1 MKMETLFLGST
12 GPNVKLI
19 QSLLNRIG
27 YNAGQVDG
35 IFGPRT
41 QAAVIAFQ
49 RDNGLLPDGIVGMA
63 TWNAFERLL
72 RGYDIYTIRPGDTL
86 YNIAQRYYTTVNA
99 ILTANPGI
107 DPLSLRV
114 AQRIIVPYGIDVV
127 FTDIDYTYEI
137 LERQIQGLRA
147 RYPFLETGVI
157 GRSVM
162 GKNLYYIRLGY
173 GANEVSYNASHHANE
188 WIGTTLVMKFIENF
202 CKAYSVRGSIRG
214 YNIAEIFNYSSIYI
228 IPMVNPDGVNLVT
241 YWPNYP
247 DPAYNQAARLNT
259 SGLPLPRVWKA
270 NIRGVDLNLNYPALW
285 EREKQLELEMGIT
298 SPAPRD
304 YGGEA
309 PLSEPETIA
318 MYNFTRSRN
327 FRLVI
332 AYHTQGEVIYWQ
344 FNNLAPPEALPIANL
359 FSRASGYTVAD
370 VPPEAAYAG
379 YKDWFIQDFRRP
391 GYTIELGRGINPL
404 PISQFN
410 TIYAQNEEIMLLA
423 ALV

>member
-1 MKMETLFLGST
+1 METLFLGST

-41 QAAVIAFQ
+41 QAAVMAFQ
-49 RDNGLLPDGIVGMA
+49 SNNGLVPDGIVGVA
-63 TWNAFERLL
+63 TWNIFLRLL
-72 RGYDIYTIRPGDTL
+72 RGYDIYTIRSGDTL
-86 YNIAQRYYTTVNA
+86 YSIAQRYYTTVNA
-99 ILTANPGI
+99 ILTANPGL

-114 AQRIIVPYGIDVV
+114 AQRIIVPYGIDIV

-137 LERQIQGLRA
+137 LEIQIQGLKA
-147 RYPFLETGVI
+147 RYPFLETGII

-188 WIGTTLVMKFIENF
+188 WIGTPLVMKFVEEF
-202 CKAYSVRGSIRG
+202 SKAYSVGGRIRG
-214 YNIAEIFNYSSIYI
+214 YNITDIFNYSSIYI

-259 SGLPLPRVWKA
+259 SGLPLPAVWKA

-285 EREKQLELEMGIT
+285 EREKQLELEQGIT

-344 FNNLAPPEALPIANL
+344 FADLAPPEALPIANL

-379 YKDWFIQDFRRP
+379 YKDWFIQDFGRP
-391 GYTIELGRGINPL
+391 GYTIELGRGVNPL

-410 TIYAQNEEIMLLA
+410 TIYARNEEIMLLGA
-423 ALV
+423 VV

>member
-1 MKMETLFLGST
+1 METLFLGST

-41 QAAVIAFQ
+41 QAAVMAFQ
-49 RDNGLLPDGIVGMA
+49 SNNALVPDGIVGVA
-63 TWNAFERLL
+63 TWNIFLRLL
-72 RGYDIYTIRPGDTL
+72 RGYDIYTIQSGDTL
-86 YNIAQRYYTTVNA
+86 YSIAQRFYTTVNA

-137 LERQIQGLRA
+137 LEIQIQGLKA
-147 RYPFLETGVI
+147 RYPFLETGII

-173 GANEVSYNASHHANE
+173 GTNEVSYNASHHANE
-188 WIGTTLVMKFIENF
+188 WIGTPLVMKFVEEF
-202 CKAYSVRGSIRG
+202 SKAYSVGGRIRG
-214 YNIAEIFNYSSIYI
+214 YNITDIFNYSSIYI

-247 DPAYNQAARLNT
+247 DPAYNQAARLNA
-259 SGLPLPRVWKA
+259 SGLPLPGVWKA

-285 EREKQLELEMGIT
+285 EREKQLELEQGIT

-318 MYNFTRSRN
+318 MYNFTRSHN

-344 FNNLAPPEALPIANL
+344 FANLAPPEALPIANL

-379 YKDWFIQDFRRP
+379 YKDWFIQDFGRP
-391 GYTIELGRGINPL
+391 GYTIELGRGVNPL

-410 TIYAQNEEIMLLA
+410 TIYAQNEEIMLLGA
-423 ALV
+423 VV